1 MFFHWN
7 QKKANSLQ
15 NLIEQYYED
24 LIHIVMFVNKTPP
37 TGMDQICGWKRMRPP
52 PHSTPPKAVWG
63 LRATLQSLSGIK
75 NILNDEF
82 TWGKF
87 TFVFFRKRHTP
98 NSQKLITNSFP
109 LVYFLD
115 LFCLVTGHFFY
126 NQEHN
131 TITYLKE
138 GRISFART

>member
-1 MFFHWN
+1 MWIKHHQQVW
-7 QKKANSLQ
+7 
-15 NLIEQYYED
+15 IRYVDER
-24 LIHIVMFVNKTPP
+24 
-37 TGMDQICGWKRMRPP
+37 GWDPP
-52 PHSTPPKAVWG
+52 PPPTPPKAVWG

-131 TITYLKE
+131 SITYLKE
-138 GRISFART
+138 GRISFARAWSKHIRFVAQKYWAIWECVHLLITDEVVL